1 AAGLTARRIETGLAA
16 GAGAGAAGAGWAALA
31 GLASRAGAGAAAFGL
46 AEAGFLYFENIGTLF
61 R

>member
-1 AAGLTARRIETGLAA
+1 
-16 GAGAGAAGAGWAALA
+16 GAGWAALA